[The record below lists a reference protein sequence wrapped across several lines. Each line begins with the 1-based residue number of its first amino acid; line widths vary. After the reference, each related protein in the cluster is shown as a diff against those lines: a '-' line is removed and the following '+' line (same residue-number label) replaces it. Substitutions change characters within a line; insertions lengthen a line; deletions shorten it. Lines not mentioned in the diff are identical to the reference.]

1 MAKALDQLYELSFA
15 IFSLNYEKVE
25 QLLADESF
33 PINLYFPRFNKLP
46 KDQALNTFDRKMI
59 HLFLN
64 CPRVDWLKTNVVD
77 FDDFDH
83 YGIKYDKIL
92 KITQEKAESKVKS
105 FECLDPWFEANFP
118 EEAEQIYDKMFEA
131 LQQEPEEDLERLV
144 FNCLLSSYA
153 FERSLQFVKDIN
165 KRTYNEDT
173 ILHRICYSNQ
183 PLIEQARKV
192 IELGADA
199 GAKNLSGQ
207 TPLKYLYREKN
218 PELAKLL
225 LANTNES
232 TKATE
237 EEFRA
242 YLKKSQ
248 KEPPP

>member
-1 MAKALDQLYELSFA
+1 MAKALEQLHELSFA
-15 IFSLNYEKVE
+15 IFSLDYEKVE
-25 QLLADESF
+25 QFLADESYTV
-33 PINLYFPRFNKLP
+33 NLFHPRFKKLP

-64 CPRVDWLKTNVVD
+64 CPRIDWLKKSELNYDDLDRYGLEYDEQFYRAEKKKSKV
-77 FDDFDH
+77 DDFRCLNFSFESQFP
-83 YGIKYDKIL
+83 G
-92 KITQEKAESKVKS
+92 ESK
-105 FECLDPWFEANFP
+105 L
-118 EEAEQIYDKMFEA
+118 IYDKMFEA

-144 FNCLLSSYA
+144 FNCFSSPYA